1 MNQSEL
7 IEKKRRFIKRTY
19 FGVSDNPLDDVNPF
33 DAWDEFLA
41 AKVKDMNW
49 GINPDAIKRSK
60 IRFAY
65 NFNKILDHY
74 SVLLGL
80 DDILVDLDND
90 AQTNESMINTWADKA
105 IFPGDKTETENKV
118 EEK

>member
-1 MNQSEL
+1 MKESEL
-7 IEKKRRFIKRTY
+7 TEKKRRFIKRTY

-49 GINPDAIKRSK
+49 GIDPDAIKRSK

-65 NFNKILDHY
+65 NFNQILAHY
-74 SVLLGL
+74 NVSLALE
-80 DDILVDLDND
+80 DILVDLDKD
-90 AQTNESMINTWADKA
+90 TQTNEAMINTWADKA
-105 IFPGDKTETENKV
+105 VFPSDKLTTKAIG
-118 EEK
+118 K

>member
-1 MNQSEL
+1 MKESEL
-7 IEKKRRFIKRTY
+7 TEKKRRFIKRTY

-33 DAWDEFLA
+33 DAWNEFLA

-65 NFNKILDHY
+65 NFNKILEHY
-74 SVLLGL
+74 NVSLALE
-80 DDILVDLDND
+80 DILVDLDKD
-90 AQTNESMINTWADKA
+90 AQTNEAMINTWADKA
-105 IFPGDKTETENKV
+105 VFPSDKTATKEIGK
-118 EEK
+118 